1 MKAKTGFSPSLIDSL
16 RNGSLNDP
24 LSLGLSVKVLSS
36 GKLAWKYMRW
46 LPFKRL
52 FLRRTLGLYP
62 HVSIAQ
68 AREAAAMLN
77 QQIDAGVDPRE
88 IEKEKNLRESMT
100 VNRAHV
106 LYMTAV
112 REGRHLKRARLCKPV
127 TIDDKI
133 WRYEKYIK
141 PKIGSQIIYNITE
154 DQLIRIIKDVQLTAK
169 IQSNRVIS
177 EVRVF
182 FRWASSLRG
191 LEIGLEKDPACRLG
205 DLQVP
210 EYPKSRILNLDEIE
224 WLLHS
229 ISDEAEYLRRAILL
243 YLLTAVRRSELEYAR
258 FDELQDDVWIIPGG
272 RTKNAKEHKIP
283 LGPWGLKLFLAEVD
297 MDAEW
302 VFPSEKIAGPRKN
315 DWSATLRRIIGKMS
329 TVGCQN
335 VPMFTLHDL
344 RRTFRSNTKRVGI
357 DYETA
362 EAMLNHSK
370 TGLDKVYDLY
380 DHDNEKRSA
389 FLAWENEILRI
400 AKKAGI
406 EQLLD
411 APRERI
417 PSPPEGSSVKP
428 SLDI

>member
-88 IEKEKNLRESMT
+88 IEEKNLRESMT
-100 VNRAHV
+100 VNRAHA

-141 PKIGSQIIYNITE
+141 PKIGSQIIYNVTE
-154 DQLIRIIKDVQLTAK
+154 DQLTRIIKDVQLTAK

-224 WLLHS
+224 WLLQS

-258 FDELQDDVWIIPGG
+258 FDELQDDVWTIPAG

-283 LGPWGLKLFLAEVD
+283 LGPWGLKLFLGFRLIQIQNATAAARLTAD
-297 MDAEW
+297 
-302 VFPSEKIAGPRKN
+302 RK
-315 DWSATLRRIIGKMS
+315 
-329 TVGCQN
+329 
-335 VPMFTLHDL
+335 
-344 RRTFRSNTKRVGI
+344 FR
-357 DYETA
+357 A
-362 EAMLNHSK
+362 
-370 TGLDKVYDLY
+370 
-380 DHDNEKRSA
+380 
-389 FLAWENEILRI
+389 
-400 AKKAGI
+400 
-406 EQLLD
+406 
-411 APRERI
+411 
-417 PSPPEGSSVKP
+417 
-428 SLDI
+428 SLS

>member
-1 MKAKTGFSPSLIDSL
+1 
-16 RNGSLNDP
+16 
-24 LSLGLSVKVLSS
+24 
-36 GKLAWKYMRW
+36 
-46 LPFKRL
+46 
-52 FLRRTLGLYP
+52 
-62 HVSIAQ
+62 
-68 AREAAAMLN
+68 MLN